1 MSPQRHR
8 GPQAG
13 NGHVASW
20 LQIFAASQKSSGI
33 ALRPSPVNL
42 PEVDLPEFNFPEV
55 NLLDSKNILRR
66 AARITRYKM

>member
-13 NGHVASW
+13 NGQVASW
-20 LQIFAASQKSSGI
+20 LQIFAASQKPRGI
-33 ALRPSPVNL
+33 SIRQDPVNL
-42 PEVDLPEFNFPEV
+42 PKVNLAEV